1 MAFLLGWPANEIVLP
16 VMLMG
21 YLARGSLVELGQL
34 SALGD
39 LLRSQGWTWVT
50 AACTMAFSLFHFP
63 CSTTCITIYKETG
76 SAKWTLLAAAL
87 PTALGLSLCLLLS
100 ALGRA
105 LGI

>member
-1 MAFLLGWPANEIVLP
+1 
-16 VMLMG
+16 
-21 YLARGSLVELGQL
+21 
-34 SALGD
+34 
-39 LLRSQGWTWVT
+39 
-50 AACTMAFSLFHFP
+50 MAFSLFHFP